1 MTTAQTIRPE
11 EAIEDAAHLIG
22 GELVRGEDSF
32 PVIDPATEQLV
43 AECPAASSALVDAAM
58 QAAAAAL
65 PQWSRDRDRRR
76 AAITAMG
83 DTIAQHADLLAHVL
97 ALETGKPN
105 AGFEVKGA
113 ELHARFWADFEIPVD
128 VIHDDASQRVTL
140 ERFPAGVVV
149 AITPWN
155 GPLVMLANKL
165 ACSLLVGNT
174 VVAKPSPFTPLS
186 TLVLGSLLRDV
197 FPPGVLNL
205 IAGDDEVGKA
215 LVAHP
220 RTNLISFTGSVDAGR
235 SIARAAAED
244 LKRVC
249 LELGGNDAAIVLP
262 DIDLDTVVPKL
273 YRGAFAGSGQIC
285 VAIKRLFVHSSIYDS
300 VVERLAAIAGEAKL
314 GGPFEAGVTM
324 GPLTTQPQFRRV
336 IDLVDDARDAGGE
349 ILTGGQPLDRRGFF
363 YPPTLIGKVASGTR
377 IVDEEQFGPA
387 LPLITFD
394 DADEA
399 LSLANDTSYGLGG
412 SVWTSDIHR
421 GIELARGL
429 ESGSAWVN
437 RHPAVGPDLP
447 FGGFKRSGIGREN
460 GLPGIDHFAELK
472 TVSVDLA

>member
-1 MTTAQTIRPE
+1 
-11 EAIEDAAHLIG
+11 
-22 GELVRGEDSF
+22 
-32 PVIDPATEQLV
+32 
-43 AECPAASSALVDAAM
+43 
-58 QAAAAAL
+58 
-65 PQWSRDRDRRR
+65 
-76 AAITAMG
+76 
-83 DTIAQHADLLAHVL
+83 
-97 ALETGKPN
+97 
-105 AGFEVKGA
+105 
-113 ELHARFWADFEIPVD
+113 
-128 VIHDDASQRVTL
+128 
-140 ERFPAGVVV
+140 
-149 AITPWN
+149 
-155 GPLVMLANKL
+155 
-165 ACSLLVGNT
+165 
-174 VVAKPSPFTPLS
+174 
-186 TLVLGSLLRDV
+186 
-197 FPPGVLNL
+197 
-205 IAGDDEVGKA
+205 
-215 LVAHP
+215 
-220 RTNLISFTGSVDAGR
+220 
-235 SIARAAAED
+235 
-244 LKRVC
+244 
-249 LELGGNDAAIVLP
+249 
-262 DIDLDTVVPKL
+262 
-273 YRGAFAGSGQIC
+273 
-285 VAIKRLFVHSSIYDS
+285 
-300 VVERLAAIAGEAKL
+300 
-314 GGPFEAGVTM
+314 M